1 MSTSVVIPCH
11 NEAASIDSVITAV
24 PSVIDEIIVV
34 DNNSTDETARIAQSM
49 NAVVVPEQKKGY
61 GHAIRAGL
69 AQATGDVQVVLDGDG
84 QYPAEKIAD
93 IVEYLH
99 VNDCDFISCSRL
111 PLQNKA
117 AMPRVRQVGNW
128 GLTTATN
135 LMFFTKLKDSQSGM
149 WAFRKWVVPK
159 ILPNQGD
166 MPFSQEFKL
175 RAALHP
181 EIVFVEY
188 PIGYEPRQGSSKLVP
203 MTHGVKNL
211 SHLVSLRLKNPLL
224 WRRKLS

>member
-11 NEAASIDSVITAV
+11 NEAKSIDSVIKAV
-24 PSVIDEIIVV
+24 PNIIDEIIVV
-34 DNNSTDETARIAQSM
+34 DNNSTDDTGDIARSL
-49 NAVVVPEQKKGY
+49 NAVVVSEAKKGY
-61 GHAIRAGL
+61 GHAIRTGL
-69 AQATGDVQVVLDGDG
+69 DVASGDVQVVLDGDG
-84 QYPAEKIAD
+84 QYPAGKIAD

-111 PLQNKA
+111 PLQNKT

-128 GLTTATN
+128 GLTLATN
-135 LMFFTKLKDSQSGM
+135 LMFFTSLKDSQSGM
-149 WAFRKWVVPK
+149 WAFRKWVVPE

-181 EIVFVEY
+181 KIMFIEY

-203 MTHGVKNL
+203 MSHGVKNL
-211 SHLVSLRLKNPLL
+211 SHLIGLRLRNPLIWKRQL
-224 WRRKLS
+224 R